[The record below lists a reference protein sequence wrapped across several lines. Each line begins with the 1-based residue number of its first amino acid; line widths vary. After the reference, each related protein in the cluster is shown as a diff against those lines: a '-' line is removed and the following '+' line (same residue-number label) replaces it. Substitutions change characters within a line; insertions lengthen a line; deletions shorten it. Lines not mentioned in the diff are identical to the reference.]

1 MKTEIWLIRHGET
14 DWNAQQ
20 RLQGWADIPLNDTGR
35 NQALAVRRY
44 VQSQQLNVDHVIS
57 SDLIRAAETAQI
69 AFDLPIGQVTLY
81 NSLRERNYGVYEGE
95 LWQQFIAVDAQNT
108 PKINLRSP
116 SQDIPQGENLTA
128 FYTRIV
134 NAFNELSQNYAGKK
148 LAVFAH
154 GGVIDIVWRQLN
166 QVDLFTQRPQPILN
180 ASVNQFIIDT
190 DTIWKNVH
198 WAQHH
203 HLEDTFEDNRTNTV
217 P

>member
-20 RLQGWADIPLNDTGR
+20 RLQGWADIPLNETGR

-44 VQSQQLNVDHVIS
+44 VQNQQLHVDHVIS

-69 AFDLPIGQVTLY
+69 AFDLPLNQVTRY

-95 LWQQFIAVDAQNT
+95 LWHQLMAVDAQST
-108 PKINLRSP
+108 PEINLRSP
-116 SQDIPQGENLTA
+116 NQEVPQGENLTV
-128 FYTRIV
+128 FNTRILA
-134 NAFNELSQNYAGKK
+134 AFNQLSQTYAGKK

-166 QVDLFTQRPQPILN
+166 QADLLTQRPQPILN
-180 ASVNQFIIDT
+180 ASVNQFIIDANAT
-190 DTIWKNVH
+190 WKNIH

-203 HLEDTFEDNRTNTV
+203 HLEDTVEKTRL
-217 P
+217 

>member
-20 RLQGWADIPLNDTGR
+20 RLQGWADIPLNETGK

-44 VQSQQLNVDHVIS
+44 IQSQQLHVDHVIS

-69 AFDLPIGQVTLY
+69 AFDLPLSQVTRY

-95 LWQQFIAVDAQNT
+95 LWQELMAVDTQNV
-108 PKINLRSP
+108 PEINLRSP
-116 SQDIPQGENLTA
+116 TQDIPQGENLTV
-128 FYTRIV
+128 FNTRIL
-134 NAFNELSQNYAGKK
+134 NAFNELSQNYAGKR

-166 QVDLFTQRPQPILN
+166 QVDLFTQRPQPIPN
-180 ASVNQFIIDT
+180 ASVNQFTIDT

-203 HLEDTFEDNRTNTV
+203 HLEDTLEDSRT
-217 P
+217 